1 MVLKVTAYLTCLPE
15 VTIYYMIFSSGREFD
30 LYKVQN
36 LGLCKI
42 LNTIFVLL
50 FAMLDVL
57 VRDSCFAVFSH
68 ASTCSPPL
76 PCNTRREGQV
86 NSQALPS
93 SCGHPWETMNF
104 ESCRGAKRTVSQRS
118 PRELGREPERLY
130 LGSDLLSTNK
140 ANLH

>member
-1 MVLKVTAYLTCLPE
+1 
-15 VTIYYMIFSSGREFD
+15 MIFSSGREFD

-76 PCNTRREGQV
+76 PCNTRREGSAKV
-86 NSQALPS
+86 QALPS
-93 SCGHPWETMNF
+93 SRPRTTQISRSLKDPRTSLGGSERWLGPLCVYCKLVVESRSGRAKKNSENSDNLMNINQNM
-104 ESCRGAKRTVSQRS
+104 AK
-118 PRELGREPERLY
+118 LG
-130 LGSDLLSTNK
+130 
-140 ANLH
+140 